1 MSDLQAARR
10 QVTEQLATRGRAWAD
25 STDHDPG
32 VTLLEL
38 MAFLGDALSYY
49 QDAVA
54 EEATLST
61 GERRSRGAEGRAEGG
76 RARRFVGVRLQQGR
90 VSIDADW
97 KEASDP
103 GRFYGVYRAVV
114 VDNVD
119 PQQQRRLLLRAPRV
133 SPDPLGWA
141 LPAPTA
147 TKEAGLPAP
156 GDPVWVLF
164 EAGDPALPVWLA

>member
-10 QVTEQLATRGRAWAD
+10 QVVEQLATRARAWAD

-38 MAFLGDALSYY
+38 MAFLADALCYY

-61 GERRSRGAEGRAEGG
+61 GERRTGGAERRAEGS

-97 KEASDP
+97 NEGSDP
-103 GRFYGVYRAVV
+103 GRFDGIYRAVV
-114 VDNVD
+114 VDNLD
-119 PQQQRRLLLRAPRV
+119 PQQQRRLLVRAPGV

-141 LPAPTA
+141 LPALTVTNA
-147 TKEAGLPAP
+147 AGLPAP

-164 EAGDPALPVWLA
+164 EAGDPTLPVWLA

>member
-1 MSDLQAARR
+1 MGSDLEAARHR
-10 QVTEQLATRGRAWAD
+10 LAEQLATRVHAWAD
-25 STDHDPG
+25 STEHDPG

-38 MAFLGDALSYY
+38 MAFLAEALSDY
-49 QDAVA
+49 QDAA
-54 EEATLST
+54 AHEA
-61 GERRSRGAEGRAEGG
+61 G
-76 RARRFVGVRLQQGR
+76 RRFVGVRLQQGR

-97 KEASDP
+97 SEASDP
-103 GRFYGVYRAVV
+103 GRFYGVYRGVV
-114 VDNVD
+114 IDNVD
-119 PQQQRRLLLRAPRV
+119 PQGQRRLVVRAPGV

-141 LPAPTA
+141 LPALTA